1 MMGDVNANVLSKPL
15 DNDTK
20 HMKNIYDSN
29 NLTQLITEPTRT
41 TDNTKTLIDHAV
53 TNKPSQILDSGVIP
67 CGISDDD
74 IIYVL
79 RNSRLAKIKK
89 EPRVVNVRNFKRF
102 RASDFVRE
110 LEGLPFDLIK
120 DLGYTPDEMWH
131 SWKTMFLDVLNKH
144 APTTST
150 KIRSNS
156 HPYLTADVKLLMRSR
171 DSLKAKANKTGSKYI
186 KLAYQHMKNKVDYK
200 IRELKV
206 NYYTNKI
213 TENKG
218 NIKDTWKVLKQ
229 LTGKAKKSISIGKLT
244 IDGEQISE
252 KQEISN
258 KLNQYFLSIGE
269 KLSQDIETSTMS
281 PVEAIKRTHTCF
293 KLK

>member
-1 MMGDVNANVLSKPL
+1 
-15 DNDTK
+15 
-20 HMKNIYDSN
+20 
-29 NLTQLITEPTRT
+29 
-41 TDNTKTLIDHAV
+41 
-53 TNKPSQILDSGVIP
+53 
-67 CGISDDD
+67 
-74 IIYVL
+74 
-79 RNSRLAKIKK
+79 
-89 EPRVVNVRNFKRF
+89 
-102 RASDFVRE
+102 
-110 LEGLPFDLIK
+110 
-120 DLGYTPDEMWH
+120 
-131 SWKTMFLDVLNKH
+131 MFLDVLNKH

-150 KIRSNS
+150 KIRGNS

-171 DSLKAKANKTGSKYI
+171 DSLKAKANKTRSKYM

-218 NIKDTWKVLKQ
+218 NIKGTWKVLKQ

-244 IDGEQISE
+244 IDGEEISE

-258 KLNQYFLSIGE
+258 KLNQYFSSIGE

-281 PVEAIKRTHTCF
+281 PVQAIKRTHTFF
-293 KLK
+293 KLKQITPKQVYNLLVSLPDGKANGIDMIPNKMLKISAHVISSSLTDIFNCCTSVNTFQMISKLPKL